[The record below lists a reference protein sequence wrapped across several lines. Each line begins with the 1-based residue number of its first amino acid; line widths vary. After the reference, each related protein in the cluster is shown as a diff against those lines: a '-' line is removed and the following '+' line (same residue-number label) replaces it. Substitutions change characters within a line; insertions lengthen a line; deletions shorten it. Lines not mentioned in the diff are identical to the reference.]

1 MNLTLRF
8 LLVICIALIVIDSS
22 FKKADAQTICYPN
35 GNVIIYS
42 NYDGG
47 YLNIDIDQNI
57 PNLKIGITTY
67 EKCEVNIS
75 GAYASNVQQVIY
87 AGYNASNDHCNPTPP
102 TTAIYGVPSAITS
115 IVILPPV
122 TWSNSNG
129 YYYIV
134 CNYSCDSTTYQ
145 GGCNTP
151 DQIVHY
157 YLTQFGGSLYYH
169 FTQYGCWGSTL
180 QVSDGGNCCIG
191 AALIPPQNSI
201 EASFSVENDTL
212 CAKDSVLFFNTS
224 FNNYPGGT
232 SYSWSFGDGTPLDT
246 SANPFHVYGAE
257 GTYTVTLIATDST
270 GLVNDTAQFIL
281 TILDCT
287 ITGAE
292 DEVVYEGIEL
302 YPNPANDHCCIIF
315 NEPKGRNGNLELYDL
330 RGKLVIKE
338 SFQINSDKYC
348 FNLGN
353 SRISPGMFFFI
364 TDVNGKRFTHT
375 VTIQ

>member
-1 MNLTLRF
+1 MNLTLR
-8 LLVICIALIVIDSS
+8 LLHISTITLVLFYSS
-22 FKKADAQTICYPN
+22 FENSAAQTFCYPN

-47 YLNIDIDQNI
+47 YLNIDVDQNI

-67 EKCEVNIS
+67 EKCEINIS
-75 GAYASNVQQVIY
+75 GAYASNVQEVIY
-87 AGYNASNDHCNPTPP
+87 AGYNGNNDHCNPTPP

-134 CNYSCDSTTYQ
+134 CNYSCDSATYQ

-169 FTQYGCWGSTL
+169 FTQYGCWGNTL
-180 QVSDGGNCCIG
+180 HVSDGGNCCIG
-191 AALIPPQNSI
+191 AAIIPPQNSI

-224 FNNYPGGT
+224 VNNYPGGT
-232 SYSWSFGDGTPLDT
+232 SYSWSFGDGTPIDT
-246 SANPFHVYGAE
+246 NSNPFHVYGAE

-270 GLVNDTAQFIL
+270 GLVSDTTQFIL
-281 TILDCT
+281 TIMDCT

-292 DEVVYEGIEL
+292 NDPVYEEIQV
-302 YPNPANDHCCIIF
+302 YPNPASGHYCVIF
-315 NEPKGRNGNLELYDL
+315 NKSGARSGVISLYDIH
-330 RGKLVIKE
+330 GKLVTRE
-338 SFQINSDKYC
+338 SFQVYSDRYC
-348 FNLGN
+348 FDWGDDGLL
-353 SRISPGMFFFI
+353 PGMYFI
-364 TDVNGKRFTHT
+364 IADVNGKRFNQTM
-375 VTIQ
+375 VVQ